1 MDHFTEDQ
9 LNKYLDD
16 TLEVP
21 AQARLSAH
29 LSECAD
35 CRDRLAA
42 LRTVFEVLAAL
53 PDEKPGRDLAPSIL
67 QNLPNSRSGLGWKL
81 VFAFQSGVSL
91 GLLLLYAPIGVRSTA
106 GILQRLIGQ
115 VIRLEIRLPAPIDLH
130 FSPPILLLPHA
141 FSLAGHVPQIHVTL
155 PVGITQSNFPIWL
168 ILGIAAS
175 LLFVIGN
182 YSLIFHSSSEIRNKK
197 PRRMP

>member
-9 LNKYLDD
+9 LNEYLDD

-35 CRDRLAA
+35 CRARLAA
-42 LRTVFEVLAAL
+42 LQTVFEVLAAL
-53 PDEKPGRDLAPSIL
+53 PDEKPERDLAPSIL

-155 PVGITQSNFPIWL
+155 PVGITQSNIPIWL

-182 YSLIFHSSSEIRNKK
+182 YSLIFNSSSRPKK
-197 PRRMP
+197 